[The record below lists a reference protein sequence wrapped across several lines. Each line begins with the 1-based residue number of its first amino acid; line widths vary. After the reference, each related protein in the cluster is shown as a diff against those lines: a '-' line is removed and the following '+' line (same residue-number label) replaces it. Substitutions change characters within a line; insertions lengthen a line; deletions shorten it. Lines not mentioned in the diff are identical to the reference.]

1 LDKEREMNRKKYTE
15 ILAIVLTMFLLAA
28 WGLAYSQQEDT
39 IAKSKQ
45 QESVE
50 QKQEEPDQEKKKAE
64 KEDDVGDALG
74 KRMAEGESLFK
85 ILGIPEP
92 EDYMPTTLDLII
104 LWSIP
109 FSALVGIVILV
120 VVITKR
126 RNERII
132 AMIEKGITP
141 DESTLKMFRPKPF
154 RWDLFSLMMGLVF
167 ILGGLGVSLF
177 KIGKEGIGQWYLG
190 VIPILVGVAF
200 LIFYRIY
207 LKAKNEK

>member
-1 LDKEREMNRKKYTE
+1 MSRTKYTE
-15 ILAIVLTMFLLAA
+15 IIAIALTVFLLAA
-28 WGLAYSQQEDT
+28 WGLTYSQQEDT
-39 IAKSKQ
+39 TAKTKQ

-50 QKQEEPDQEKKKAE
+50 KKPKETDQEKKMTE

-92 EDYMPTTLDLII
+92 EDYMPNTFDLIL

-109 FSALVGIVILV
+109 FSALIGIVILV
-120 VVITKR
+120 MVITKR

-141 DESTLKMFRPKPF
+141 DETTLKMFRPRPF
-154 RWDLFSLMMGLVF
+154 RWDLFSLLMGLIL

-177 KIGKEGIGQWYLG
+177 KIGKEGIDKWYLG
-190 VIPILVGVAF
+190 VIPLLVGVAF
-200 LIFYRIY
+200 IIFYRIY
-207 LKAKNEK
+207 LKEKNSK

>member
-1 LDKEREMNRKKYTE
+1 MNRTKYTE
-15 ILAIVLTMFLLAA
+15 ILVIALSVFLLAA
-28 WGLAYSQQEDT
+28 WGFTSSLQEDST
-39 IAKSKQ
+39 AKTKQ

-50 QKQEEPDQEKKKAE
+50 QKPKETDQEKKKVE
-64 KEDDVGDALG
+64 KEDEVGEALG

-92 EDYMPTTLDLII
+92 EDYMPSTLDLIL

-109 FSALVGIVILV
+109 FSALIGIVILV
-120 VVITKR
+120 LIITKR

-141 DESTLKMFRPKPF
+141 DEATLKMFRTKSF
-154 RWDLFSLMMGLVF
+154 RWDLFSLLTGLIL

-177 KIGKEGIGQWYLG
+177 KIGKEGIDKWYLG

-200 LIFYRIY
+200 IIFYRIY
-207 LKAKNEK
+207 LKVKNSE

>member
-1 LDKEREMNRKKYTE
+1 MSRTKYTE
-15 ILAIVLTMFLLAA
+15 ILAIVLTVFLLAA
-28 WGLAYSQQEDT
+28 WGMTYSQQENT
-39 IAKSKQ
+39 TVKTKQ

-50 QKQEEPDQEKKKAE
+50 QKPKETEQEKEKTE

-92 EDYMPTTLDLII
+92 EDYMPNTIDLIL

-109 FSALVGIVILV
+109 FSALIGIVILV
-120 VVITKR
+120 MVITKR

-141 DESTLKMFRPKPF
+141 DETTLKMFKPRPF
-154 RWDLFSLMMGLVF
+154 RWDLFSLLMGLIL

-177 KIGKEGIGQWYLG
+177 KIGKEGIDKWYLG
-190 VIPILVGVAF
+190 VIPLLVGVAF
-200 LIFYRIY
+200 IIFYRIY
-207 LKAKNEK
+207 LKEKNSK